1 MADQAQLNEIVNQ
14 LNAALGDVTPY
25 KLAVVPPA
33 DIQGVE
39 KNAHYMPKRVYD
51 QLRANVERDKNLS
64 SLPFCWRKPDGSF
77 VALSGN
83 HRSRIAAEV
92 GVPLVMILYTD
103 EDLSRPQQVA
113 IQLSHNSLVGLDNP
127 TTLRELW
134 DEVNVLDW
142 KIYTGLDDG
151 LLKTIEPVAVTKINE
166 EPLRFEEMHMLFLT
180 PEIER
185 IEATLK
191 ALGASTK
198 KRLAAQYADFDRFFE
213 TLLTFKEA
221 SGIVNSAT
229 AFMAMIEIV
238 EAWITE
244 HYEAELGKQEKAG

>member
-1 MADQAQLNEIVNQ
+1 MAKQAQLGELIDQ

-33 DIQGVE
+33 QIEGVE

-51 QLRANVERDKNLS
+51 QLKANIERDKNLS

-83 HRSRIAAEV
+83 HRTRIAAEV
-92 GVPLVMILYTD
+92 GVPLVLLLYTD
-103 EDLSRPQQVA
+103 EKLSRPQQVA
-113 IQLSHNSLVGLDNP
+113 IQLSHNSLVGQDNP
-127 TTLRELW
+127 VTLRELW
-134 DEVNVLDW
+134 DEVSDLNW
-142 KIYTGLDDG
+142 KVYTGLDDG
-151 LLKTIEPVAVTKINE
+151 LLKTIEPVAVTRITE
-166 EPLRFEEMHMLFLT
+166 EGLRFEELILLFLS

-191 ALGASTK
+191 RLGSVSK
-198 KRLAAQYADFDRFFE
+198 KRMAASYADFDRFFE

-229 AFMAMIEIV
+229 AIMAMIEIV
-238 EAWITE
+238 EQWIIE
-244 HYEAELGKQEKAG
+244 HHEGEREK